1 MAKRNR
7 VIYQSEALFVSK
19 QYSGHVPI
27 DIVNG
32 THWPGGA
39 GGVPGDRNTLD
50 DPATIRSGHYHQLH
64 RVQSANYNF
73 SINRQDVNQFGNLA
87 RIDTAI
93 IDPPTV
99 GLDFS
104 YLITDGSNEDK
115 LGITVTESDNIGCLS
130 GLLADTS
137 GRNFHIVTV
146 AEGED
151 ANNETAALT
160 DVNTTNK
167 SSKSTSTII
176 SIGNGFVTNYSMN
189 ASVGSIPTA
198 SVSVEG
204 MNITAQP
211 ATTGFPTPSINP
223 STATQG
229 TATCT
234 LPNPVS
240 GTVGQILRP
249 GDIQVQLSMPGDAAG
264 DRGTGLLANLADTAS
279 KNSAHIQSF
288 NIDVPLGRSTIN
300 RLGNVFGFSKEVD
313 FPIQVSVSMSAIV
326 ADLKAGNL
334 FDELFQTSSNN
345 MAISMKKP
353 AGDKKDQIKYI
364 LKNASLDSE
373 SFSSSIGDN
382 KTVDLSFSA
391 TVGGAD
397 DNTNGVFISGTQID
411 NQEKSAD

>member
-39 GGVPGDRNTLD
+39 GGAPGDRDTLD

-73 SINRQDVNQFGNLA
+73 AINRQDVNQFGNLA
-87 RIDTAI
+87 RIDTAV
-93 IDPPTV
+93 IDAPTV

-151 ANNETAALT
+151 ANNTTAALA

-167 SSKSTSTII
+167 SSKSTSTVI

-211 ATTGFPTPSINP
+211 ATTGFPTPAINP
-223 STATQG
+223 STAAQG

-240 GTVGQILRP
+240 GSVGQILRP
-249 GDIQVQLSMPGDAAG
+249 GDIQVHLSDSAAAAE
-264 DRGTGLLANLADTAS
+264 RGTGLLVNLADTAT

-300 RLGNVFGFSKEVD
+300 RLGTVFGFSKEVD
-313 FPIQVSVSMSAIV
+313 FPIQVSVSISAIV

-334 FDELFQTSSNN
+334 FDELFLPSKNN
-345 MAISMKKP
+345 MSISMKKP

-364 LKNASLDSE
+364 LKNVSLDSE

-397 DNTNGVFISGTQID
+397 DNTNGVFISGTQIP
-411 NQEKSAD
+411 NPEKSAL

>member
-19 QYSGHVPI
+19 QYSGHIPL
-27 DIVNG
+27 DIVNA
-32 THWPGGA
+32 THWSSIGA
-39 GGVPGDRNTLD
+39 GGAPQTDSTPTD

-73 SINRQDVNQFGNLA
+73 AINRQDVNQFGNLA
-87 RIDTAI
+87 RIDTAV
-93 IDPPTV
+93 IDAPTV

-137 GRNFHIVTV
+137 GRNYHIVTV

-151 ANNETAALT
+151 ANNETAALS

-167 SSKSTSTII
+167 SAKSTSTII

-223 STATQG
+223 STAIQG

-249 GDIQVQLSMPGDAAG
+249 GDIQVHLSDSAVSE
-264 DRGTGLLANLADTAS
+264 RGTGLLVNLADTTT

-300 RLGNVFGFSKEVD
+300 RLGTVFGFSKEVD
-313 FPIQVSVSMSAIV
+313 FPIQVSVSISAIV

-334 FDELFQTSSNN
+334 FDELFLSSKNN

-364 LKNASLDSE
+364 LKNVSLDSE

-397 DNTNGVFISGTQID
+397 DNTNGVFISGTQIP
-411 NQEKSAD
+411 NPEKSAD